1 MKTLLG
7 ELLVATSLLTAT
19 LKFAGDITVQLQGDG
34 PMSLAVI
41 NGNNQQQ
48 MRGVARVQGDVPE
61 NADLKTLVGNGYL
74 VITIS
79 PEEIYHPFG
88 SQAEGSKSSTRQL
101 PNVFARG
108 LVRATVKD
116 AKNKVFIAWKFFN
129 IQLEAGQRG
138 DADGN
143 GQVETKDVQALVDF
157 LVESIKLPSPENANA
172 NKDEDVNIDD
182 LLYIIN
188 LMVGD

>member
-61 NADLKTLVGNGYL
+61 NADLKTLVGNGGDHHL
-74 VITIS
+74 
-79 PEEIYHPFG
+79 PEEGERYQG
-88 SQAEGSKSSTRQL
+88 VVGLEGDTAACPEDYFMRSEQL
-101 PNVFARG
+101 PTRLFIRTGEVDGPAAG
-108 LVRATVKD
+108 GMLQVLPAQD
-116 AKNKVFIAWKFFN
+116 AQTN
-129 IQLEAGQRG
+129 
-138 DADGN
+138 
-143 GQVETKDVQALVDF
+143 DF
-157 LVESIKLPSPENANA
+157 EHRRR
-172 NKDEDVNIDD
+172 
-182 LLYIIN
+182 
-188 LMVGD
+188 